1 MSDNF
6 DLKKFLKESKAIENL
21 NPVFHKLNESKETK
35 DTKTTLV
42 ENNLRA
48 KIREMVLAELGGG
61 EDYINPGNTSQQAKD
76 REEYLKNLGMD
87 DEYNEEDEDEIY
99 EAKKD
104 KAEDMPADD
113 EELDLEL
120 EPEMD
125 APQDELSAA
134 AAGATGDAKELI
146 NNLMTSLDAAKAMGN
161 EKLTTQILNTLKFAI
176 DQSMAQ

>member
-21 NPVFHKLNESKETK
+21 NPVFHKLNESKKTK
-35 DTKTTLV
+35 PTTSTRTSLV

-48 KIREMVLAELGGG
+48 KVREMVLAELGG
-61 EDYINPGNTSQQAKD
+61 
-76 REEYLKNLGMD
+76 RENYNLGDDIYNNNGEEDPFDGMD
-87 DEYNEEDEDEIY
+87 INFGDEDEDDIY

-113 EELDLEL
+113 EEIDLEL
-120 EPEMD
+120 EPETD
-125 APQDELSAA
+125 APEDELTAA
-134 AAGATGDAKELI
+134 ASSATGDAKELI
-146 NNLMTSLDAAKAMGN
+146 NNLMASLDTAKAMGN